1 MTAQYKTLN
10 VKLPNSQLN
19 ESKYA
24 IKMWTKVTLNL
35 SSNFVGDSTDENNF
49 AHKLLLTN
57 TQVSK
62 IRKAFVNNS
71 LTDINLS
78 KIQLYKITQSGGF
91 GRRFLGPLLKTRL
104 PLMGNLLKTLA
115 KSVLIPLGIMV
126 VASATDVDI
135 HKKIFRSGFT
145 TLLISNEEMNDII
158 KKLCILK
165 NQDY

>member
-1 MTAQYKTLN
+1 MTAQYKTLH

-24 IKMWTKVTLNL
+24 IKIGTKVTLNL

-91 GRRFLGPLLKTRL
+91 GRRFLEPLLKTRL

-115 KSVLIPLGIMV
+115 K
-126 VASATDVDI
+126 
-135 HKKIFRSGFT
+135 IFRSGFT
-145 TLLISNEEMNDII
+145 TLLTSNKEMNDII